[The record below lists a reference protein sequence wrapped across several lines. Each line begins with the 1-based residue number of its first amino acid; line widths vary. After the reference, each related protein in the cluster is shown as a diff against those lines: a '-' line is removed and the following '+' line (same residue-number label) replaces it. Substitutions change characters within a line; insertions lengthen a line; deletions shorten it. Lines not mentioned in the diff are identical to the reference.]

1 MKKLIYIIVLN
12 AILGFNDHT
21 RLQNKQSLNCEEGF
35 SYFEDIDTLY
45 PNVTIQDDGTCF
57 KDGDLV
63 ALDDIIA
70 ANDFDDSMNAFEL
83 GTQTW
88 NDGRLRF
95 LVAGFYFSGVDIQ
108 IHTIPESIGNL
119 DDLRKLYLEENNIT
133 VLPDSFSN
141 LTALVQLY
149 ISFNQLTTLPEN
161 FGNLTNLYILD
172 LGYNNIN
179 NLPESFLDLSSMT
192 YLWLFNNQLTSLP
205 ENFCSLNLNWD
216 DDDYFGY
223 PYFAIGGNMLCEDV
237 PDCVANSDHF
247 NTSLDTYYY
256 SVQITECQD
265 CECGD
270 GICNGCEDEDSCAND
285 CLLNNN
291 DTFNNVQFA
300 IESIYPNPFN
310 PVTNIN
316 FSVNNTTDNI
326 TISIYDI
333 KGNLVSKLL
342 NKKKMTP
349 GSYTMEWNANRFSS
363 GIYMV
368 NISDG
373 YNSTNKKIVLQ
384 K

>member
-12 AILGFNDHT
+12 AILGFNEHS
-21 RLQNKQSLNCEEGF
+21 QIQKKQSLNCEEGF
-35 SYFEDIDTLY
+35 SYFENIDTLY

-133 VLPDSFSN
+133 VLPDTFSN

-192 YLWLFNNQLTSLP
+192 YLWLFNNQLSSLP

-256 SVQITECQD
+256 SVQITEEQD
-265 CECGD
+265 C
-270 GICNGCEDEDSCAND
+270 S
-285 CLLNNN
+285 LNNN
-291 DTFNNVQFA
+291 DAFNNVQFE

-316 FSVNNTTDNI
+316 FSVNNTTENI

-342 NKKKMTP
+342 NKQKMSS
-349 GSYTMEWNANRFSS
+349 GSYTIEWNANRFSS

-373 YNSTNKKIVLQ
+373 YNSTNQKIVLQ